1 MKSKTMFQ
9 KQQSSKVNHTQRKLR
24 RTSNKVL
31 SLISS
36 TRDLSKELK
45 YTSPTT
51 SSTEISTKSSSDN
64 SKATQKDSAP
74 AKTSKTVSKK

>member
-1 MKSKTMFQ
+1 MKSKIMFQ
-9 KQQSSKVNHTQRKLR
+9 KQQSSRVNHTQRKPR

-51 SSTEISTKSSSDN
+51 SSTETSTKSSSDN
-64 SKATQKDSAP
+64 SRATQKDSAP